1 MLFHNEYSS
10 MGNRASTNLQSL
22 VNLYGFTDQK
32 IDSGS
37 AKQHR
42 PEWLYYKR
50 YGKNDACYFPLLID
64 PNASLHDEQGR
75 PFGPGDLKLTENIF
89 PPNERKNA
97 DNKIL
102 CIGCSF
108 TAGDPFSSW
117 RDICFKIAKE
127 FNNDAYLKYAEII
140 ESSVPCSPYEYTDPL
155 QTYPSFLGSM
165 LRNYDVWNCGL
176 CGAGSYLHYLYRLK
190 DYVALKPKIVIF
202 QIMEPCRNPSF
213 FLPESVFKNCG
224 YDITTADGNTLP
236 GQAIT
241 RINQWGG
248 DLADGR
254 SRTEYYFKM
263 HNEMWH
269 APRFIVR
276 RLINKDW
283 FYIKKIYDAL
293 QCKFIF
299 LINNE
304 RYPIGWY
311 RQAKY
316 KSPVNEIINR
326 CKKFKNSTVAVT
338 QFDFETTED
347 VSDHPTPKR
356 HMMTAEILEMALST
370 EIHNEMEIH
379 NSEGYNTTFYT
390 T

>member
-10 MGNRASTNLQSL
+10 VGDQRPNSRLQSL
-22 VNLYGFTDQK
+22 VNRHEFVDQK
-32 IDSGS
+32 HTGR
-37 AKQHR
+37 QNNR
-42 PEWLYYKR
+42 PEWLYYKK
-50 YGKNDACYFPLLID
+50 YAANNTCYFPLLID
-64 PNASLHDEQGR
+64 PDFPLTITSERNLCDSDL
-75 PFGPGDLKLTENIF
+75 GPKLAKNTF
-89 PPNERKNA
+89 SPNERENA

-117 RDICFKIAKE
+117 RDVCFKIAKE
-127 FNNDAYLKYAEII
+127 LNNDAYLKYAKII
-140 ESSVPCSPYEYTDPL
+140 ESSVSCSPHKYTDPL
-155 QTYPSFLGSM
+155 QTYPSFLGNA
-165 LRNYDVWNCGL
+165 LRNYDIWNCGL
-176 CGAGSYLHYLYRLK
+176 CGAGSYLHYFYRLK
-190 DYVALKPKIVIF
+190 DYIALKPKTVIF

-213 FLPESVFKNCG
+213 FLPESIFKNYC
-224 YDITTADGNTLP
+224 GNTF
-236 GQAIT
+236 
-241 RINQWGG
+241 RIDQWGG
-248 DLADGR
+248 ELTDGR

-263 HNEMWH
+263 HNEMWN

-276 RLINKDW
+276 RIIDKDW

-299 LINNE
+299 LINND

-326 CKKFKNSTVAVT
+326 CKKFKNSTVVVT
-338 QFDFETTED
+338 QFGAKTED
-347 VSDHPTPKR
+347 ASAHPTPKR
-356 HMMTAEILEMALST
+356 HRMTAEVLEIALNA
-370 EIHNEMEIH
+370 EVHNEMEIH
-379 NSEGYNTTFYT
+379 NSKGYNTTFYT